1 MIFLLTF
8 IFYFLDTLIN
18 NILMINSFSFFS
30 SYLVFTLLVI
40 VFFFIKEK
48 KNYFIYSLIISVL
61 FSYNIS
67 VLLINMISFSF
78 ISIFIINYFKTRK
91 YNLLNILFVSI
102 TSFII
107 YTFFLGIMLNINYYE
122 NIEIYYVFLPFYRS
136 LFINSLILIT
146 SYFIFI
152 KRKTNHT
159 I

>member
-136 LFINSLILIT
+136 LFINSLILII

-152 KRKTNHT
+152 KRKTNH
-159 I
+159 